1 MPSSIEN
8 SRERQSCTKR
18 AALSA
23 LVLVALLSTPARA
36 ADDWLGP
43 DKALHFGAAAGLA
56 AAGYTASA
64 VVVKDEVVRLGSG
77 AFLALAAGLAKEMR
91 DRTSGGDPSLK
102 DLTWDAI
109 GAATGLVVSYVI
121 ERLVFRP

>member
-8 SRERQSCTKR
+8 SSGRQSCPKR

-23 LVLVALLSTPARA
+23 LVLVALLSRPARA

-43 DKALHFGAAAGLA
+43 DKALHFTAAAGLA
-56 AAGYTASA
+56 AAGYAASA

-77 AFLALAAGLAKEMR
+77 GFLALAAGLAKEMR
-91 DRTSGGDPSLK
+91 DRTSGGDPSLR
-102 DLTWDAI
+102 DLAWDAI

-121 ERLVFRP
+121 KRLVFRP

>member
-23 LVLVALLSTPARA
+23 LVLVTLLSTPARA

-43 DKALHFGAAAGLA
+43 DKALHFGAGAGLA
-56 AAGYTASA
+56 TAGYVASA
-64 VVVKDEVVRLGSG
+64 ALVKDEVVRLGCG
-77 AFLALAAGLAKEMR
+77 GFLALAAGLAKEMR

-102 DLTWDAI
+102 DVAWDAI
-109 GAATGLVVSYVI
+109 GAATGLVVSYLVD
-121 ERLVFRP
+121 RLVFGP